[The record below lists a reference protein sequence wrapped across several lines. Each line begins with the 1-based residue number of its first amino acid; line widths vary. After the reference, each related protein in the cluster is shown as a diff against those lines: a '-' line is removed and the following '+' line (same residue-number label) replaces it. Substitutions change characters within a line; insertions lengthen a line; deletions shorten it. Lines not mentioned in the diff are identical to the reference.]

1 MLFNRKRL
9 NLVEGERQAMR
20 NACKFNASLLDL
32 VRQNLRP
39 GMTTDEIDQLIAS
52 RTAEA
57 GHKSASLGYMGQQS
71 SPFPKSCCTSV
82 NDVICHGVPG
92 PYALKDG
99 DIVNVD
105 LTTIVNGWHGDSSET
120 FIVGTPSDL
129 ARRVVQCAHDAL
141 WAAIDTCRPNSRL
154 SEIGEA
160 IVRIAKRSGFS
171 VVEEYVGHGVGRQ
184 YHQPPTV
191 PHYPTSEARRQ
202 KLEPGICF
210 TIEPMINTGTK
221 ETLLSKRDGWTVRTQ
236 DGGLSAQFE
245 HTVMVTETGVE
256 VLTLTKFGPQRGH
269 KF

>member
-9 NLVEGERQAMR
+9 SLNEGERQAMR
-20 NACKFNASLLDL
+20 SACRFNASLLDL
-32 VRQNLRP
+32 AREHLRP
-39 GMTTDEIDQLIAS
+39 GLTTDEVDQLIAKK
-52 RTAEA
+52 TAEF
-57 GHKSASLGYMGQQS
+57 GHKSASLGYCGQQN

-99 DIVNVD
+99 DIINVD

-129 ARRVVQCAHDAL
+129 ARRVVQCAHDSL
-141 WAAIDTCRPNSRL
+141 WAAIDTCRPGGRL
-154 SEIGEA
+154 SELGEA
-160 IVRIAKRSGFS
+160 IVRTAKRAGFS

-191 PHYPTSEARRQ
+191 PHYPTAEARRH
-202 KLEPGICF
+202 KLEPGVCF

-245 HTVMVTETGVE
+245 HTVMITETGVE
-256 VLTLTKFGPQRGH
+256 VLTLTKNGPQRGH

>member
-20 NACKFNASLLDL
+20 NACRFNASLLDL

-39 GMTTDEIDQLIAS
+39 GLTTAEIDQLIVN
-52 RTAEA
+52 RTTEA
-57 GHKSASLGYMGQQS
+57 GHKSASLGYCGQQS

-99 DIVNVD
+99 DIINVD

-129 ARRVVQCAHDAL
+129 ARKVVQSAHDAL
-141 WAAIDTCRPNSRL
+141 WAAVDTCRPGSRL

-160 IVRIAKRSGFS
+160 IVRIAKRSGFT

-210 TIEPMINTGTK
+210 TIEPMLNTGTK

-256 VLTLTKFGPQRGH
+256 VLTLSKTGPQRGH

>member
-1 MLFNRKRL
+1 MLYNRRRLLLTAQERQGMREACRFNAQLMDEVRKIVAPGVTTGQIDK
-9 NLVEGERQAMR
+9 LVETYTR
-20 NACKFNASLLDL
+20 DH
-32 VRQNLRP
+32 
-39 GMTTDEIDQLIAS
+39 
-52 RTAEA
+52 
-57 GHKSASLGYMGQQS
+57 GHVPAQLGYHGQAGA
-71 SPFPKSCCTSV
+71 FPASCCTSV
-82 NDVICHGVPG
+82 NDVICHGIPG
-92 PYALKDG
+92 DYVLKEG

-210 TIEPMINTGTK
+210 TIEPMINTGTT